1 MLRRWMSQATTN
13 DHGKRADALI
23 ELDADSQK

>member
-13 DHGKRADALI
+13 DRGKRPDALI
-23 ELDADSQK
+23 EQDADSQK